1 MDYGTSGSCCDLFF
15 QAPEDI
21 QYIGYHIYVS
31 ARYGLVSACCN
42 GILSFCKY
50 ARLVFKILRMNTRL
64 QTVLK
69 HGNSTIQTKTISICL
84 SVHLP
89 SFLKFRLQSK
99 RGGKRAATETAR
111 NLTWIQENCA
121 EDEWNKRHL
130 CDFFFYLWEK
140 MRFKNPAWFSDGDE
154 ICWGR

>member
-21 QYIGYHIYVS
+21 QYIGHHIYVS
-31 ARYGLVSACCN
+31 ARYGLISACCN

-69 HGNSTIQTKTISICL
+69 HGNSTVQTKTISICL
-84 SVHLP
+84 SIRP
-89 SFLKFRLQSK
+89 SVYNPSSNSGCR
-99 RGGKRAATETAR
+99 
-111 NLTWIQENCA
+111 
-121 EDEWNKRHL
+121 
-130 CDFFFYLWEK
+130 EK
-140 MRFKNPAWFSDGDE
+140 KKN
-154 ICWGR
+154 